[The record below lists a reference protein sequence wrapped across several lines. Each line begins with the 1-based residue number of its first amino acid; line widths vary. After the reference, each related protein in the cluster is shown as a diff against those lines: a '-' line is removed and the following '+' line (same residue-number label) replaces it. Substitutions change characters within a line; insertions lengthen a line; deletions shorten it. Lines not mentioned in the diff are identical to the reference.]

1 MAELVGVGKRK
12 RIELWDQNWY
22 LTVTKTSVDITVPF
36 ENRPEQ
42 LDLRLT
48 VERLCSEIS
57 KLMVLNEGEL

>member
-1 MAELVGVGKRK
+1 MAKLVGMGRRK
-12 RIELWDQNWY
+12 RVKLWDQNWY

-57 KLMVLNEGEL
+57 ELMVLNEEKS